1 MTVTIEYFH
10 SLSSPWAYLGAQRF
24 YEIAAR
30 HGATIVPRP
39 ILVLQENGGIPL
51 RTRPDAR
58 QNYHALELDRWR
70 KYLDLP
76 LKLKPRYYPTN
87 PIESCYLVIAA
98 RQLGLDANLLSF
110 RLLEALWA
118 NDRDTLDVDVR
129 KAVADEAG
137 LDGTALLAHAARQ
150 EVLDEW
156 QRNKDDAI
164 ALGIFG
170 TPNYVLD
177 GEIFWGQDRLD
188 FLDRKLQARAGAQ
201 PSA

>member
-1 MTVTIEYFH
+1 MTAVIEYFH

-24 YEIAAR
+24 YAIAQR
-30 HGATIVPRP
+30 HGATIIPRP

-58 QNYHALELDRWR
+58 QAYHALELDRWR
-70 KYLDLP
+70 THLDLP
-76 LKLKPRYYPTN
+76 LKLKPKFYPTN
-87 PIESCYLVIAA
+87 PLESCYLVIAA

-118 NDRDTLDVDVR
+118 NDRDTLNADVR
-129 KAVADEAG
+129 RAVAIEAG
-137 LDGTALLAHAARQ
+137 LDGDALLAHAASAQVQ
-150 EVLDEW
+150 EEW
-156 QRNKDDAI
+156 QRNKDDAL

-177 GEIFWGQDRLD
+177 GEIFWGQDRLE
-188 FLDRKLQARAGAQ
+188 FLDRKLQQRAAGQ
-201 PSA
+201 

>member
-1 MTVTIEYFH
+1 MALIIEYFH
-10 SLSSPWAYLGAQRF
+10 SLSSPWAYLGGQRF
-24 YEIAAR
+24 YDIAAR

-39 ILVLQENGGIPL
+39 IFVQQENGGIPL

-70 KYLDLP
+70 KFLDLP
-76 LKLKPRYYPTN
+76 LKLKPAYYPTD
-87 PIESCYLVIAA
+87 PIGSCLMVIAA
-98 RQLGLDANLLSF
+98 RQLDVDANALSL

-118 NDRDTLDVDVR
+118 NDRDVR
-129 KAVADEAG
+129 DPEVRIAVANETG
-137 LDGTALLAHAARQ
+137 LDGAALEAFAVRD
-150 EVLDEW
+150 EVRAEW
-156 QRNKDDAI
+156 DKNKQDAI

-188 FLDRKLQARAGAQ
+188 FLDRALAARA
-201 PSA
+201 

>member
-1 MTVTIEYFH
+1 MTATIEYFH

-24 YEIAAR
+24 YAIAEK

-58 QNYHALELDRWR
+58 QAYHALELDRWR
-70 KYLDLP
+70 KHLGLP
-76 LKLKPRYYPTN
+76 LKLAPKYYPTN
-87 PIESCYLVIAA
+87 PLDACYLVIAA
-98 RQLGLDANLLSF
+98 RQQGLDANLLSF

-118 NDRDTLDVDVR
+118 DERDTLDPAVR
-129 KAVADEAG
+129 QAVADEAG
-137 LDGTALLAHAARQ
+137 LDGAALLAHAASPA
-150 EVLDEW
+150 VLAEW
-156 QRNKDDAI
+156 QRNKEDAI

-177 GEIFWGQDRLD
+177 GEIFWGQDRLE
-188 FLDRKLQARAGAQ
+188 FLDRRLAERARAGRA
-201 PSA
+201 A